1 MKLLLDTHIA
11 LWAITDD
18 QRLTAPARTLIAD
31 EANEVFVSLASLWEI
46 AVKHGLGRGD
56 MPVGARAARGY
67 FHEAGYRLLDI
78 RPEHIEQLETLP
90 RLHRD
95 PFDRLL
101 IAQALAVPLRLVTH
115 DPAIVAYG
123 LTTLGV

>member
-1 MKLLLDTHIA
+1 MKLLLDTHVA

-18 QRLTAPARTLIAD
+18 QRLTAPARVLIAD
-31 EANEVFVSLASLWEI
+31 EANEVFVSVASLWEI
-46 AVKHGLGRGD
+46 AIKHGLGRGD
-56 MPVGARAARGY
+56 MPIGARAAREY
-67 FHEAGYRLLDI
+67 FQAAGYKLLDI
-78 RPEHIEQLETLP
+78 RPDHIEMLATLP
-90 RLHRD
+90 LLHRD

-115 DPAIVAYG
+115 DPAVVGYG